1 MKSGSESVF
10 SLGSFEN
17 AYLSHFDIA
26 VLRKEGTIV
35 AFANVWRGAGNQE
48 IAVDLMRHV
57 PDASS
62 VIMDGLFANLLMA
75 AKGEGY
81 RWFNLGAAPL
91 SGLSD
96 SHLASRWNRIGS
108 FIYRRGAEFYRFDG
122 LRAFKDKFGP
132 KWTPYYLICPPG
144 LATPRSLI
152 DATNLV
158 SGSPF
163 EVFKR

>member
-1 MKSGSESVF
+1 MPT
-10 SLGSFEN
+10 LAN
-17 AYLSHFDIA
+17 FDIA
-26 VLRKEGTIV
+26 VLRKEGAIV
-35 AFANVWRGAGNQE
+35 AFANVWRGADNQE
-48 IAVDLMRHV
+48 VAVDLMRHL

-75 AKGEGY
+75 AKTEGY

-108 FIYRRGAEFYRFDG
+108 FIYRRGADFYRFDG